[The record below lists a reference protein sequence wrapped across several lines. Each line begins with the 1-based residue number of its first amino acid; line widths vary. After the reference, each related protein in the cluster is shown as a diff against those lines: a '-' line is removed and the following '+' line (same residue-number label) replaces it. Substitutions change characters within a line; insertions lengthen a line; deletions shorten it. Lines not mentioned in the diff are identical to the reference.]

1 MRKLITMACVALA
14 VALFSNPAANAQ
26 DANTTD
32 QTTQR
37 RDRATPQKTRR
48 ARDNQSEFS
57 RLDTKTQGATIRAS
71 QLLGQN
77 IQNSQGE
84 SVGEI
89 KDIVLDTQ
97 TGKVRYAAVTYGGFL
112 GLGNKLFAVP
122 FDAFQVRVDPDE
134 ADDDDAAD
142 SDDYVVILDVT
153 QKQLEGQK
161 GFDEDH
167 WPNMAD
173 KQWAAE
179 LDKRYG
185 VNRQMDE
192 KDRLLRANRRNNLN
206 RN

>member
-1 MRKLITMACVALA
+1 MRKFITTACVVAAMAL
-14 VALFSNPAANAQ
+14 LSNPVANAQ
-26 DANTTD
+26 DTNTID

-37 RDRATPQKTRR
+37 RDRDARQKNRR
-48 ARDNQSEFS
+48 AGNPSEFS
-57 RLDTKTQGATIRAS
+57 QLDRKTQGATIRAS

-84 SVGEI
+84 SLGEI

-97 TGKVRYAAVTYGGFL
+97 SGKVRYAAVTYGGFL
-112 GLGNKLFAVP
+112 GLGDKLFAVP

-173 KQWAAE
+173 KQWAAD

-185 VNRQMDE
+185 VNRKMDK